1 MTKLEENAS
10 KGEKRSSNSS
20 VSSPAGSQ
28 NEGLENKHS
37 SYKGQKRQTTNQ
49 SDTNFDN
56 AILIHKHIDSRNVT
70 TSPVE
75 ETTKDEENESDAK
88 PSSAKIANKLFL
100 QPSNASIALISERT
114 KTPVKKALH
123 EGEEESISHF
133 DVNKQQREI
142 KLYKKKL
149 QTRRRPVERKD

>member
-1 MTKLEENAS
+1 MKVRKISTLPIKVKRDKRETK
-10 KGEKRSSNSS
+10 G
-20 VSSPAGSQ
+20 
-28 NEGLENKHS
+28 
-37 SYKGQKRQTTNQ
+37 
-49 SDTNFDN
+49 DTNFDN
-56 AILIHKHIDSRNVT
+56 AILIHKRIDSRNVT

-100 QPSNASIALISERT
+100 QPSNASISVISEQT

-123 EGEEESISHF
+123 EGEEESISHLY
-133 DVNKQQREI
+133 VNKQQREI
-142 KLYKKKL
+142 KLFKTKKF